1 MSCGKASCAKK
12 SCGKFRAVASL
23 ATLAVALLASHGSA
37 RADDAQL
44 RVEQVEARI
53 LDILQHGLWGGETGD
68 WRTKTQLVV
77 DPVTRRLVRKTFTIW
92 DPAPSRNRDFTW
104 VPDAMPGAGEIVS
117 GHGRLIWRRRDLP
130 SYDTRSIVGIYRGD
144 MQNGRPSGQGEY
156 TDVDD
161 VLYAGAWVDGHAQGT
176 GHLKLPN
183 GDEYE
188 GAFVAG
194 RPQGD
199 GHYVD
204 ATGEVYQGTFVG
216 GRREG
221 RATTTLPSGASYQS
235 EWRGGVEL
243 PSSRYVR
250 LAQAPGGPSP
260 GGQAN
265 DDVRIGILVNPLS
278 PRIFRSEEIDTK
290 TFVEQALGYVADNT
304 DKRLEIRPGN
314 SRLMG
319 MWKGDTEIQLTSRE
333 EEVEYILMPE
343 VSYGVFSYAKIL
355 LPPVD
360 VTVEVQNRATRS
372 IQITNAYLDVAQ
384 SVTDKQP
391 AVQISIG
398 NDNYCADTRY
408 HRSYSPKL
416 TFENYGW
423 GRAQNARIRYSFI
436 DPSSNAIPAN
446 LSETKTIGN
455 IEKTAA
461 VSFESDLKAL
471 SVDTN
476 RLAAKSC
483 PPRTRGSPPCSDGFK
498 CDSVNGKLDEKACLS
513 QLGGASLFGS
523 LANKVRISGVGPYA
537 NDDAGNIVTTVAG
550 VLEYDWTDA
559 AGKVQNRVSP
569 FRQRL
574 WLGRINFGAE
584 CGDGAS
590 VKRPAQSPLEFK
602 LDQSGYR
609 ISVPIKEAVPAGR
622 TARYALLLNA
632 ARSSQH
638 DFVVALQLAD
648 GRTIRSRPINLTY
661 FYPAWFADPKF
672 RP

>member
-1 MSCGKASCAKK
+1 MSCGKLKV
-12 SCGKFRAVASL
+12 VASL
-23 ATLAVALLASHGSA
+23 IVLAVALLDYHGSA
-37 RADDAQL
+37 RADGAQL
-44 RVEQVEARI
+44 RVEEVEARVV
-53 LDILQHGLWGGETGD
+53 DILEHGLWGGETGA
-68 WRTKTQLVV
+68 WRTKTQLVL
-77 DPVTRRLVRKTFTIW
+77 DPLTRRLVRKTFMIW
-92 DPAPSRNRDFTW
+92 DPTPSRNRDFTW
-104 VPDAMPGAGEIVS
+104 VPDATPGASEIVS

-130 SYDTRSIVGIYRGD
+130 SYDTRAIVGIYRGD

-161 VLYAGAWVDGHAQGT
+161 VVYSGEWVDGHAQGT

-188 GAFVAG
+188 GVFLAG
-194 RPQGD
+194 RPQGK

-204 ATGEVYQGTFVG
+204 ATGEVYQGGFAS

-250 LAQAPGGPSP
+250 LAQAPGAPSP
-260 GGQAN
+260 SGQPN
-265 DDVRIGILVNPLS
+265 DDVRIGILVNPLR
-278 PRIFRSEEIDTK
+278 PRLFRSQEIDTK
-290 TFVEQALGYVADNT
+290 TFVEQALGYVANNT

-319 MWKGDTEIQLTSRE
+319 VWKGNAEIQLTSRE
-333 EEVEYILMPE
+333 EEVEYILLPE

-360 VTVEVQNRATRS
+360 ITVEVQNRATRP
-372 IQITNAYLDVAQ
+372 IQITNAYLDIAQ

-391 AVQISIG
+391 AIQISIG
-398 NDNYCADTRY
+398 NDAYCVSTRY

-436 DPSSNAIPAN
+436 DPSSNMIPAN
-446 LSETKTIGN
+446 LSETRTIGD
-455 IEKTAA
+455 IEKTTA

-471 SVDTN
+471 SIDTA
-476 RLAAKSC
+476 RLARQSKVC
-483 PPRTRGSPPCSDGFK
+483 PPTGSGSCSDGFR
-498 CDSVNGKLDEKACLS
+498 CSSVDNKLDEKACLREI
-513 QLGGASLFGS
+513 GGASLFGS
-523 LANKVRISGVGPYA
+523 LADKVRISGVGSYA
-537 NDDAGNIVTTVAG
+537 NDDAGNIVTMVAG

-559 AGKVQNRVSP
+559 AGTLHNRASP
-569 FRQRL
+569 FRERL

-590 VKRPAQSPLEFK
+590 VKRVAQSPLELK
-602 LDQSGYR
+602 LDQSSYR

-622 TARYALLLNA
+622 AARYSLFLNA

-672 RP
+672 QP